1 MSLPQEEPAAAH
13 TPKVSV
19 IVPVYNVEQYL
30 RRCLDSI
37 LGQTMSDW
45 EAICVDDG
53 SPDGSASI
61 LAEYA
66 ERDSRFRIL
75 TKENGGLSSARN
87 AGTAWARGKYV
98 NYVDSDDFIHP
109 QTFELAVA
117 LAERDR
123 SDIVSWVPDMI
134 YKRRL
139 LLRAKLGQSYD
150 DVIPWSMSHHYD
162 LSKVHA
168 VCTAEVTRH
177 ATNHRWH
184 DGVTDPIR
192 YFYAWRHL
200 VRRELAVETPFV
212 EGLKFEDFPWWS
224 DLMLRSPRVTI
235 TQLPLYY
242 YYYNKESITSASTE
256 CHKMTHWIA
265 GIRHTFPQYAASA
278 SVEQRVCWE
287 QQCLWAVVCDRIS
300 KQLYKVQDETSRETI
315 VPQLREMWN
324 MGVFATPYN
333 KRTKYHQGRI
343 KEYIGL

>member
-1 MSLPQEEPAAAH
+1 M
-13 TPKVSV
+13 SV

-37 LGQTMSDW
+37 LGQTMPDW

-98 NYVDSDDFIHP
+98 NYMDSDDFIHP

-139 LLRAKLGQSYD
+139 LLRAKLGQPYD
-150 DVIPWSMSHHYD
+150 DVVPWSMSHRYD

-168 VCTAEVTRH
+168 VCTTEVIRH

-256 CHKMTHWIA
+256 CHKITHWIA
-265 GIRHTFPQYAASA
+265 GIRHTYPQYATTASE
-278 SVEQRVCWE
+278 VQRRCWE
-287 QQCLWAVVCDRIS
+287 QQCLWAVLCDRIS
-300 KQLYKVQDETSRETI
+300 KQLYRVQDETSRATL
-315 VPQLREMWN
+315 VPLLRELWD
-324 MGVFATPYN
+324 MGVLATPYN

>member
-1 MSLPQEEPAAAH
+1 MSLPQEPAVAH

-19 IVPVYNVEQYL
+19 IVPVYNVERYL

-37 LGQTMSDW
+37 LGQTMPDW

-87 AGTAWARGKYV
+87 AGTAWARGEFV

-139 LLRAKLGQSYD
+139 LLRAKLGQPYD
-150 DVIPWSMSHHYD
+150 DVVPWSMSQRYD

-168 VCTAEVTRH
+168 VCTTEVIRH

-184 DGVTDPIR
+184 DDVTDPIR
-192 YFYAWRHL
+192 YFYAVRHL
-200 VRRELAVETPFV
+200 IRRELAVETPFM

-235 TQLPLYY
+235 TRLPLY
-242 YYYNKESITSASTE
+242 
-256 CHKMTHWIA
+256 
-265 GIRHTFPQYAASA
+265 
-278 SVEQRVCWE
+278 
-287 QQCLWAVVCDRIS
+287 
-300 KQLYKVQDETSRETI
+300 
-315 VPQLREMWN
+315 
-324 MGVFATPYN
+324 
-333 KRTKYHQGRI
+333 
-343 KEYIGL
+343 

>member
-1 MSLPQEEPAAAH
+1 MSLPQEPAVTH

-75 TKENGGLSSARN
+75 TKGNGGLSSARN

-139 LLRAKLGQSYD
+139 LLRAKLGQPYD
-150 DVIPWSMSHHYD
+150 DVVPWSMSHRYE

-168 VCTAEVTRH
+168 VCTTEVTKH
-177 ATNHRWH
+177 ATNHRWL

-235 TQLPLYY
+235 TELPLYY

-256 CHKMTHWIA
+256 CHKITHWIA
-265 GIRHTFPQYAASA
+265 GIRHTFPQYATTASE
-278 SVEQRVCWE
+278 VQRRCWE

-300 KQLYKVQDETSRETI
+300 KQLYKVQDETSRETL
-315 VPQLREMWN
+315 VPLLRELWD
-324 MGVFATPYN
+324 MGVFAMPHN
-333 KRTKYHQGRI
+333 KRTQYHQGRI

>member
-1 MSLPQEEPAAAH
+1 MP
-13 TPKVSV
+13 
-19 IVPVYNVEQYL
+19 
-30 RRCLDSI
+30 
-37 LGQTMSDW
+37 DW

-139 LLRAKLGQSYD
+139 LLRAKLGQPYD
-150 DVIPWSMSHHYD
+150 DVVPWSMSHRYD

-168 VCTAEVTRH
+168 VCTTEVIRH

-256 CHKMTHWIA
+256 CHKITHWIA
-265 GIRHTFPQYAASA
+265 GIRHTYPQYATTASE
-278 SVEQRVCWE
+278 VQRRCWE
-287 QQCLWAVVCDRIS
+287 QQCLWAVLCDRIS
-300 KQLYKVQDETSRETI
+300 KQLYRVQDETSRATL
-315 VPQLREMWN
+315 VPLLRELWD
-324 MGVFATPYN
+324 MGVLATPYN

>member
-1 MSLPQEEPAAAH
+1 MSLPHESITASS
-13 TPKVSV
+13 PKVSV
-19 IVPVYNVEQYL
+19 IIPAYNVEQYL

-37 LGQTMSDW
+37 LAQTMPDW

-53 SPDGSASI
+53 STDSSAEI

-66 ERDSRFRIL
+66 ERDARFRII
-75 TKENGGLSSARN
+75 TQENGGLSVARN
-87 AGTAWARGKYV
+87 TGTQVAGGVYV

-117 LAERDR
+117 LAERDG

-139 LLRAKLGQSYD
+139 LLRAQLGQSYD
-150 DVIPWSMSHHYD
+150 TVMPWS
-162 LSKVHA
+162 LSKRYHLDAIHA
-168 VCTAEVTRH
+168 VCTDEVVRH
-177 ATNHRWH
+177 ATNHRWA
-184 DGVTDPIR
+184 DGIKDSIR

-200 VRRELAVETPFV
+200 IRRELAVETPFV
-212 EGLKFEDFPWWS
+212 AGLKFEDFPWWS

-242 YYYNKESITSASTE
+242 YYYNRSSITSASTE
-256 CHKMTHWIA
+256 CDKITHWIA
-265 GIRHTFPQYAASA
+265 GIRHTFPQYASGA
-278 SVEQRVCWE
+278 SVVQWHCWM
-287 QQCLWAVVCDRIS
+287 QQCLWAVLCDRIS
-300 KQLYKVQDETSRETI
+300 KQLYRVRDRESRAI
-315 VPQLREMWN
+315 LVPQLRELWE

-333 KRTKYHQGRI
+333 KRTRYHQGRI

>member
-123 SDIVSWVPDMI
+123 SGIVSWVPDMI

-168 VCTAEVTRH
+168 VCTTEVTRH

-265 GIRHTFPQYAASA
+265 GIRHTFPQYATSA
-278 SVEQRVCWE
+278 SEVQRTCWE

-300 KQLYKVQDETSRETI
+300 KQLYKVQDETSRETL
-315 VPQLREMWN
+315 VPLLRELWD

-333 KRTKYHQGRI
+333 KRTLYHQGRI

>member
-1 MSLPQEEPAAAH
+1 MSLPQEPAVAH
-13 TPKVSV
+13 TPLVSV

-37 LGQTMSDW
+37 LGQTMPDW

-139 LLRAKLGQSYD
+139 LLRAKLGQPYD
-150 DVIPWSMSHHYD
+150 DVVPWSMSHRYD

-168 VCTAEVTRH
+168 VCTTEVIRH

-256 CHKMTHWIA
+256 CHKITHWIA
-265 GIRHTFPQYAASA
+265 GIRHTYPQYATTASE
-278 SVEQRVCWE
+278 VQRRCWE
-287 QQCLWAVVCDRIS
+287 QQCLWAVLCDRIS
-300 KQLYKVQDETSRETI
+300 KQLYRVQDETSRATL
-315 VPQLREMWN
+315 VPLLRELWD
-324 MGVFATPYN
+324 MGVLATPYN

>member
-1 MSLPQEEPAAAH
+1 M
-13 TPKVSV
+13 SV

-37 LGQTMSDW
+37 LGQTMPDW

-109 QTFELAVA
+109 QTFELAGA

-139 LLRAKLGQSYD
+139 LLRAKLGQPYD
-150 DVIPWSMSHHYD
+150 DVVPWSMSHRYD

-168 VCTAEVTRH
+168 VCTTEVIRH

-256 CHKMTHWIA
+256 CHKITHWIA
-265 GIRHTFPQYAASA
+265 GIRHTYPQYATTASE
-278 SVEQRVCWE
+278 VQRRCWE
-287 QQCLWAVVCDRIS
+287 QQCLWAVLCDRIS
-300 KQLYKVQDETSRETI
+300 KQLYRVQDETSRATL
-315 VPQLREMWN
+315 VPLLRELWD
-324 MGVFATPYN
+324 MGVLATPYN

>member
-1 MSLPQEEPAAAH
+1 MSLPQEPAVTH
-13 TPKVSV
+13 MPKVSV

-87 AGTAWARGKYV
+87 AGTAWARGEFV

-150 DVIPWSMSHHYD
+150 DVVPWSMSHRYD
-162 LSKVHA
+162 LSKVHT
-168 VCTAEVTRH
+168 VCTTEVTRH
-177 ATNHRWH
+177 ATNHRWL

-256 CHKMTHWIA
+256 CHKITHWIA
-265 GIRHTFPQYAASA
+265 GIRHTHPQYATTASE
-278 SVEQRVCWE
+278 EQRACWE
-287 QQCLWAVVCDRIS
+287 QQCLWAVLCDRIS
-300 KQLYKVQDETSRETI
+300 KQLYKVQDETSRETL
-315 VPQLREMWN
+315 VPLLRELWD
-324 MGVFATPYN
+324 MGVLAMPYN
-333 KRTKYHQGRI
+333 KRSKYHQGRI

>member
-1 MSLPQEEPAAAH
+1 MSLRQEPAVTH

-87 AGTAWARGKYV
+87 AGTAWAQGEFV

-150 DVIPWSMSHHYD
+150 DVVPWSMSHRYD

-168 VCTAEVTRH
+168 VCTTEVTRH
-177 ATNHRWH
+177 ATNHRWL

-200 VRRELAVETPFV
+200 VRRDLAVETPFV

-256 CHKMTHWIA
+256 CHKITHWIA
-265 GIRHTFPQYAASA
+265 GIRHTFPQYATTASE
-278 SVEQRVCWE
+278 EQRRCWE

-300 KQLYKVQDETSRETI
+300 KQLYKVQDETSRETL
-315 VPQLREMWN
+315 VPLLRELWD
-324 MGVFATPYN
+324 MGVFAMPHN
-333 KRTKYHQGRI
+333 KRTQYHQGRI

>member
-1 MSLPQEEPAAAH
+1 M
-13 TPKVSV
+13 PKVSV

-123 SDIVSWVPDMI
+123 FDIVSWVPDMI

-150 DVIPWSMSHHYD
+150 DVVPWSMSHRYD

-168 VCTAEVTRH
+168 VCTTEVTKH
-177 ATNHRWH
+177 ATNHRWL
-184 DGVTDPIR
+184 DGVTNPIR

-256 CHKMTHWIA
+256 CHRMTHWIA
-265 GIRHTFPQYAASA
+265 GIRHTFPQYATTASE
-278 SVEQRVCWE
+278 EQRMCWE
-287 QQCLWAVVCDRIS
+287 RQCLWAVVCDRIS
-300 KQLYKVQDETSRETI
+300 KQLYKVQDETSRETL
-315 VPQLREMWN
+315 VPLLRELWD
-324 MGVFATPYN
+324 MGVFAMPHN

>member
-61 LAEYA
+61 LADYA
-66 ERDSRFRIL
+66 EGDSRFRIL

-87 AGTAWARGKYV
+87 AGTAWAQGNYV

-139 LLRAKLGQSYD
+139 LLRAKLGQPYD

-168 VCTAEVTRH
+168 VCTTEVTRH

-256 CHKMTHWIA
+256 CHKITHWIA

-300 KQLYKVQDETSRETI
+300 KQLYRVQDETSRETL
-315 VPQLREMWN
+315 VPQLRELWN
-324 MGVFATPYN
+324 MGVFVTPYN
-333 KRTKYHQGRI
+333 KRTKYHPGRI

>member
-1 MSLPQEEPAAAH
+1 MTSIQAPTSSA
-13 TPKVSV
+13 TPMVSV

-30 RRCLDSI
+30 HRCLDSI
-37 LGQTMSDW
+37 LQQTMPDW

-53 SPDGSASI
+53 SPDGSARI
-61 LAEYA
+61 LKEYA
-66 ERDSRFRIL
+66 ERDSRIRIL

-87 AGTAWARGKYV
+87 AGTAIARGKYV

-109 QTFELAVA
+109 QTLELAVA
-117 LAERDR
+117 LAERDG
-123 SDIVSWVPDMI
+123 SDVVSWVPDMV

-150 DVIPWSMSHHYD
+150 AVQPWSMSKRYKLED
-162 LSKVHA
+162 IHA
-168 VCTAEVTRH
+168 VCTDEVVRH
-177 ATNHRWH
+177 ATNHRRG
-184 DGVTDPIR
+184 DGVKDPIR

-242 YYYNKESITSASTE
+242 YYYNESSISSASSE
-256 CHKMTHWIA
+256 CDKITHWIA

-278 SVEQRVCWE
+278 SVVQWHCWM

-300 KQLYKVQDETSRETI
+300 KQLYKVRDDASRAVL
-315 VPQLREMWN
+315 VPLLSELWD

-333 KRTKYHQGRI
+333 KRSRYHQGRI
-343 KEYIGL
+343 QAYLHQ

>member
-1 MSLPQEEPAAAH
+1 MSLPQEPAVAH
-13 TPKVSV
+13 TPLVSV

-37 LGQTMSDW
+37 LGQTMPDW

-139 LLRAKLGQSYD
+139 LLCAKLGQPYD
-150 DVIPWSMSHHYD
+150 DVVPWSMSHRYN

-168 VCTAEVTRH
+168 VCTTEVIRH

-256 CHKMTHWIA
+256 CHKITHWIA
-265 GIRHTFPQYAASA
+265 GIRHTYPQYATTASE
-278 SVEQRVCWE
+278 VQRRCWE
-287 QQCLWAVVCDRIS
+287 QQCLWAVLCDRIS
-300 KQLYKVQDETSRETI
+300 KQLYRVQDETSRATL
-315 VPQLREMWN
+315 VPLLRELWD
-324 MGVFATPYN
+324 MGVLATPYN

>member
-1 MSLPQEEPAAAH
+1 M
-13 TPKVSV
+13 

-139 LLRAKLGQSYD
+139 LLRAKLGQPYD
-150 DVIPWSMSHHYD
+150 DVVPWSMSHRYN

-168 VCTAEVTRH
+168 VCTTEVIRH

-256 CHKMTHWIA
+256 CHKKTHWIA
-265 GIRHTFPQYAASA
+265 GIRHTYPQYATTASE
-278 SVEQRVCWE
+278 VQRRCWE
-287 QQCLWAVVCDRIS
+287 QQCLWAVLCDRIS
-300 KQLYKVQDETSRETI
+300 KQLYRVQDETSRATL
-315 VPQLREMWN
+315 VPLLRELWD
-324 MGVFATPYN
+324 MGVLATPYN

>member
-168 VCTAEVTRH
+168 VCTTEVTRH

-212 EGLKFEDFPWWS
+212 EGLKFEDFP
-224 DLMLRSPRVTI
+224 
-235 TQLPLYY
+235 
-242 YYYNKESITSASTE
+242 
-256 CHKMTHWIA
+256 
-265 GIRHTFPQYAASA
+265 
-278 SVEQRVCWE
+278 
-287 QQCLWAVVCDRIS
+287 
-300 KQLYKVQDETSRETI
+300 
-315 VPQLREMWN
+315 
-324 MGVFATPYN
+324 
-333 KRTKYHQGRI
+333 
-343 KEYIGL
+343 

>member
-1 MSLPQEEPAAAH
+1 MSLPQEPAVAH
-13 TPKVSV
+13 TPQVSV

-37 LGQTMSDW
+37 LGQTMPDW

-139 LLRAKLGQSYD
+139 LLRAKLGQPYD
-150 DVIPWSMSHHYD
+150 DVVPWSMSHRYD

-168 VCTAEVTRH
+168 VCTTEVIRH

-256 CHKMTHWIA
+256 CHKITHWIA
-265 GIRHTFPQYAASA
+265 GIRHTYPQYVTTASE
-278 SVEQRVCWE
+278 VQRRCWE
-287 QQCLWAVVCDRIS
+287 QQCLWSVLCDRIS
-300 KQLYKVQDETSRETI
+300 KQLYRVQDETSRATL
-315 VPQLREMWN
+315 VPLLRELWD
-324 MGVFATPYN
+324 MGVLATPYN

>member
-1 MSLPQEEPAAAH
+1 MSLPQEPAVAH
-13 TPKVSV
+13 TPQVSV

-37 LGQTMSDW
+37 LGQTMPDW

-139 LLRAKLGQSYD
+139 LLRAKLGQPYD
-150 DVIPWSMSHHYD
+150 DVVPWSMSHRYD

-168 VCTAEVTRH
+168 VCTTEVIRH

-256 CHKMTHWIA
+256 CHKITHWIA
-265 GIRHTFPQYAASA
+265 GIRHTYPQYATTASE
-278 SVEQRVCWE
+278 VQRRCWE
-287 QQCLWAVVCDRIS
+287 QQCLWAVLCDRIS
-300 KQLYKVQDETSRETI
+300 KQLYRVQDETSRATL
-315 VPQLREMWN
+315 VPLLRELWD
-324 MGVFATPYN
+324 MGVLATPYN

>member
-1 MSLPQEEPAAAH
+1 MSLRQEPAVTH

-87 AGTAWARGKYV
+87 AGTAWAQGEFV

-150 DVIPWSMSHHYD
+150 DVVPWSMSHRYD

-168 VCTAEVTRH
+168 VCTTEVTRH
-177 ATNHRWH
+177 ATNHRWL

-256 CHKMTHWIA
+256 CHKITHWIA
-265 GIRHTFPQYAASA
+265 GIRHTFPQYATTASE
-278 SVEQRVCWE
+278 EQRRCWE

-300 KQLYKVQDETSRETI
+300 KQLYKVQDETSRETL
-315 VPQLREMWN
+315 VPLLRELWD
-324 MGVFATPYN
+324 MGVFAMPHN
-333 KRTKYHQGRI
+333 KRTQYHQGRI

>member
-1 MSLPQEEPAAAH
+1 MSLPQEPAVAH
-13 TPKVSV
+13 TPQVSV

-37 LGQTMSDW
+37 LGQTMPDW

-98 NYVDSDDFIHP
+98 NYMDSDDFIHP

-139 LLRAKLGQSYD
+139 LLRAKLGQPYD
-150 DVIPWSMSHHYD
+150 DVVPWSMSHRYD

-168 VCTAEVTRH
+168 VCTTEVIRH

-256 CHKMTHWIA
+256 CHKITHWIA
-265 GIRHTFPQYAASA
+265 GIRHTYPQYATTASE
-278 SVEQRVCWE
+278 VQRRCWE
-287 QQCLWAVVCDRIS
+287 QQCLWAVLCDRIS
-300 KQLYKVQDETSRETI
+300 KQLYRVQDETSRATL
-315 VPQLREMWN
+315 VPLLRELWD
-324 MGVFATPYN
+324 MGVLATPYN